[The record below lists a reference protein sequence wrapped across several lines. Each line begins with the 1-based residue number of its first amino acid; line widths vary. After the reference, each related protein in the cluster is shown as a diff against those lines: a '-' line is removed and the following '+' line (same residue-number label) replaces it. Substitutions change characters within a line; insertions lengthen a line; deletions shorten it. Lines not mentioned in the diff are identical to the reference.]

1 MSEFKKIDL
10 GKLDESEPDNQR
22 VFTSPLK
29 TFKLP
34 QKKFGVGFC
43 MVIGIILL
51 GLLLV
56 YPVGKIYS
64 ASMRTQRQAKKAWEA
79 IKKQNVELA
88 STELIKTKEDLKQLQ
103 QDLSTLSILRFIPV
117 LNFYYGDADHLVKA
131 GGYGL
136 DAASI
141 LVDSLK
147 PYADVLGL
155 KGQGG
160 SFVMG
165 SAEDRIKTAVLTMA
179 KITPRI
185 DDVSSLL
192 LSAQEEIDQVNPN
205 HSPPFFGGEKIRK
218 QLITVRTFADEGV
231 TFVSEARP
239 LVKVLPSLLGE
250 SKDRKYLILF
260 QNDKELRPTGGFMT
274 AYAVFRI
281 EKGVIHVDRS
291 EDIYNLDNSLTK
303 TFPAP
308 DPILKYLPNV
318 PNFNIRD
325 TNLSPDFVESMNT
338 FNSLYKFARSKTDVD
353 GIIAL
358 DTHVLVSIINKLD
371 DRVDAAGI
379 AFTTKQDKRCDCP
392 QVIYELED
400 NITRPVGYEKEGR
413 KDILG
418 ALLYSIMEKALKS
431 SPKLY
436 WGPLF
441 QQLLDEVSQK
451 HILFYLY
458 DKDAQSGIE
467 ALNAAGRI
475 KAFDGD
481 YLHINEANM
490 GGAKSN
496 LFTQEAVTQNIETDN
511 SGTITKTITINYKNP
526 HPPSDCN
533 LERGGLCINATFRDW
548 IRIYVPKGS
557 TLVSSQGS
565 EVKVTT
571 AEDLGKTVFEG
582 FLTVRPLGTAVYN
595 IKYTLPFKA
604 KNNILPLLIQKQPG
618 TDKNEYII
626 KVNGTQKEKFGLLT
640 DKTLTLNL

>member
-22 VFTSPLK
+22 VFTSTLK

-79 IKKQNVELA
+79 IKKQNVKLA

-205 HSPPFFGGEKIRK
+205 HYPPFFGGEKIRK

-400 NITRPVGYEKEGR
+400 NITRPVGYEQEGR
-413 KDILG
+413 KDLLG

-618 TDKNEYII
+618 TDKNEYVI